1 MKRTLLK
8 ARYRDRELRAI
19 LARLAEM
26 DRDRALVPEAQD
38 RIDYDLEEVVAA
50 GAEMGADRSAVEQA
64 IVAAEAELE
73 SEQQSV
79 LMTDDATPA
88 AAPPRPG
95 RLPKLAIPLVVASL
109 GAGAAAILAM
119 RPDRVEMPWAVDLR
133 VFAAGDRITKPDWD
147 LETQLRR
154 FVETL
159 RSVSADTAQT
169 TAAMTSTLAMVTGPA
184 RRAVFAES
192 IANSP
197 TGRAATGLV
206 SVELEQVEKVEPG
219 DNRTW
224 LVHWRENIT
233 DPQGGDRG
241 FARWVGTFRLRSRTP
256 EDQAT
261 GADIKLNPLGILIE
275 AFEIAPA
282 P

>member
-8 ARYRDRELRAI
+8 ARYSDRELRGI

-26 DRDRALVPEAQD
+26 DCDRALVPEAQG

-64 IVAAEAELE
+64 IVAAEVELE
-73 SEQQSV
+73 LEQQTLV
-79 LMTDDATPA
+79 MADDATSVP
-88 AAPPRPG
+88 APPRPG
-95 RLPKLAIPLVVASL
+95 RLPKLAIPVVVASL
-109 GAGAAAILAM
+109 GAGAAAFFAV
-119 RPDRVEMPWAVDLR
+119 RPDRTEMPWAVDLR
-133 VFAAGDRITKPDWD
+133 VFAAGDRITKPDAA
-147 LETQLRR
+147 LEAQLRR
-154 FVETL
+154 FVETF
-159 RSVSADTAQT
+159 RRVSADKAQT
-169 TAAMTSTLAMVTGPA
+169 TAAMTSTLAMVTGAA

-192 IANSP
+192 IASSPNS
-197 TGRAATGLV
+197 RAATGLV
-206 SVELEQVEKVEPG
+206 SVELEQVEKVQPA

-224 LVHWRENIT
+224 LVHWRETIT

-241 FARWVGTFRLRSRTP
+241 VARWVGTFRLRSRTP
-256 EDQAT
+256 EDEAT
-261 GADIKLNPLGILIE
+261 EADIKLNPLGILIE